1 MGTRKY
7 NIIVIALSVAIAF
20 AIIISPCNKYRQSS
34 SYKSLVY
41 PVNEGWGYDILV
53 KDSVFIHQESIPA
66 LEGNKPFINREQAEE
81 AARQVVLKLKKGESP
96 SFSRP
101 EIERIML
108 LQ

>member
-20 AIIISPCNKYRQSS
+20 AIIISPCNKHRQSS
-34 SYKSLVY
+34 YNSLVY

-53 KDSVFIHQESIPA
+53 RDSVFIHQQSIPA
-66 LEGNKPFINREQAEE
+66 LEGNKPFMIREQAEE
-81 AARQVVLKLKKGESP
+81 AAREVISKLKKGESP